1 MRTLSAALVEATAV
15 LIDAAVP
22 SPGND
27 ARLIAGHLLG
37 IDKLQLFLRGD
48 DPVPAGFDDMVAR
61 RAAREPLQY
70 ILGVAPFGPLELKV
84 GPGVFIPRPE
94 TEMLAE
100 WSVKSLDG
108 ISEPRV
114 VDLCTGS
121 GALAAYLAHERADA
135 EIAGVEKSPE
145 AAAFARRNLPAR
157 VQLILG
163 DATSPELLAEWDG
176 SCDLVVSNP
185 PYVPETPDLDPEVYQ
200 DPHEAVFAG
209 VDGMSVINE
218 MVDQIHRLLRSGG
231 VTGIEHDDD
240 TSSQVQEVLW
250 SHGGF
255 TDVAPLS
262 DLSGRARFVTAS
274 KV

>member
-1 MRTLSAALVEATAV
+1 MRTLSEALVEATAV

-27 ARLIAGHLLG
+27 ARLIAGHLLDV
-37 IDKLQLFLRGD
+37 DKLQLFLRGD
-48 DPVPAGFDDMVAR
+48 GPVPAGFDEMVAR
-61 RAAREPLQY
+61 RATREPLQY
-70 ILGVAPFGPLELKV
+70 ILGVAPFGPLDLKV

-94 TEMLAE
+94 TEVLAD
-100 WSVKSLDG
+100 WSVKSLNG
-108 ISEPRV
+108 ISAPRV

-121 GALAAYLAHERADA
+121 GALAAYLAHERTDA
-135 EIAGVEKSPE
+135 EIAAVEKSPE
-145 AAAFARRNLPAR
+145 AAAFARLNLPAQ

-163 DATSPELLAEWDG
+163 DATSPELLAEWND

-209 VDGMSVINE
+209 ADGMSVINE
-218 MVDQIHRLLRSGG
+218 MVDQIHRLLRRGG
-231 VTGIEHDDD
+231 VTGIEHDDA
-240 TSSQVQEVLW
+240 TSELVQQVLR

-255 TDVAPLS
+255 AEVAPLS
-262 DLSGRARFVTAS
+262 DLTGRARFVTAS